1 MEIHLIW
8 AQDQNNAIGINGDL
22 PWHIPEDLKNFK
34 KLTLQKPIIMGRK
47 TWDSLKFKPLPKR
60 RNLVLT
66 SYKKIK
72 NAEVYN
78 NINFML
84 NELINTGEKCIFIIG
99 GAQIYKEFWN
109 LATHLHITLISKN
122 CKNADTFF
130 PINYD
135 NIKKEFKK
143 VSSEILTNIAEYQL
157 WKRI

>member
-8 AQDQNNAIGINGDL
+8 AQDNNNAIGVNGDL

-34 KLTLQKPIIMGRK
+34 KLTLNKPIIMGRK

-60 RNLVLT
+60 RNLVL
-66 SYKKIK
+66 SSSQKINK
-72 NAEVYN
+72 AEVYN

-84 NELINTGEKCIFIIG
+84 NELINSGEKCIFIIG
-99 GAQIYKEFWN
+99 GAQVYKEFWD
-109 LATHLHITLISKN
+109 LATHLHITFISGK

-130 PINYD
+130 PIKYD
-135 NIKKEFKK
+135 IIEKEFKK
-143 VSSEILTNIAEYQL
+143 VDSEILTDIAEYQL